1 MQTKRTVTRVAVVI
15 ALTLVLATSSTVAGP
30 PVEGG
35 SGGITTFA
43 SLSAGLAGTV
53 ASKISYQG
61 RLTDAGGNPLDGN
74 YNLVF
79 QLWDDASGGSQV
91 GGDIVRNNVPVSN
104 GLFTVDLDV
113 PQDAFNGRALW
124 LRIQVNGQW
133 LTPRQEL
140 LPVPYALS
148 LRPQA
153 RIEGESTGT
162 YFYDAVLNVQ
172 NYDTSA
178 GHRAIHGV
186 SGSTVGGYPAEEV
199 GVQGEAANGFGVAGY
214 SSDSTGVYG
223 FSSYAN
229 GVFGTGGLTG
239 VEGYT
244 TNDNA
249 TGVLGTATG
258 YGGTGVEGNAQ
269 FGTGV
274 VGSGEIGV
282 QGSSSVAVGVQGEGP
297 AAGVGGFSQSG
308 DGVVGTTEGDW
319 DTAAV
324 RGTATS
330 NGYGGHFTSA
340 NSTGVIAYGYE
351 GLHAEATSDVGYGV
365 HGVGVH
371 GAGVQGDSS
380 FGYGVSGSGPLG
392 GVFGTS
398 TSWGNGVEG
407 RVESGT
413 GVFGISTFGNG
424 VVGNSVSNVAVYG
437 NTGSGLAAVLGE
449 GPKGVYGKGSADG
462 GEGVLGEGL
471 GQLTEGVLGSSA
483 YAHGV
488 GGYSNGTN
496 GGLAIGVYGQ
506 TAATWG
512 LATNQNLYVGGSCT
526 GCTIV
531 FLGQNGDTDSL
542 EVGDVVS
549 ISGVGSP
556 LKGQQTPILKVRR
569 ATAAGGGALG
579 VVQARAAVTATEAPV
594 LGSDSDQT
602 VTVEMPGLAAGNVAP
617 GDYLFVVVQG
627 LVQVRAD
634 ASSDAIEVG
643 DLVGPAALHSP
654 SGRGA
659 GGEGGIVHKLDQDT
673 PVTSVLGRALEPLAK
688 GTGLIW
694 VLVLGR

>member
-1 MQTKRTVTRVAVVI
+1 MQTKRIATIVTTTVVL
-15 ALTLVLATSSTVAGP
+15 ALLLATSSTVAGP

-35 SGGITTFA
+35 EGSGSIK
-43 SLSAGLAGTV
+43 LAGTV
-53 ASKISYQG
+53 ANKISYQG
-61 RLTDAGGNPLDGN
+61 RLTDAGGTPLSGN

-79 QLWDDASGGSQV
+79 QLWDDPGAGSQV

-104 GLFTVDLDV
+104 GLFTVELDV
-113 PQDAFNGRALW
+113 PQAAFNGQALW

-162 YFYDAVLNVQ
+162 YFYDAVLNVR

-178 GHRAIHGV
+178 GRRAIHGV

-199 GVQGEAANGFGVAGY
+199 GVQGEAANGFGVAGQ
-214 SSDSTGVYG
+214 SSDSSGVYG
-223 FSSYAN
+223 YSTYAD
-229 GVFGTGGLTG
+229 GVFGTGGLIG
-239 VEGYT
+239 VKGYT

-258 YGGTGVEGNAQ
+258 YGGKGVEGNAQ

-282 QGSSSVAVGVQGEGP
+282 QGTSSVAVGVQGEGP

-308 DGVVGTTEGDW
+308 AGVVGTSQATYGLTGEGP
-319 DTAAV
+319 V
-324 RGTATS
+324 
-330 NGYGGHFTSA
+330 
-340 NSTGVIAYGYE
+340 
-351 GLHAEATSDVGYGV
+351 
-365 HGVGVH
+365 
-371 GAGVQGDSS
+371 
-380 FGYGVSGSGPLG
+380 G

-398 TSWGNGVEG
+398 NFGAGVEG
-407 RVESGT
+407 RVESGS
-413 GVFGISTFGNG
+413 GVLGVSTYGEG

-437 NTGSGLAAVLGE
+437 NTGSGLAAVMGE

-471 GQLTEGVLGSSA
+471 GQLTEGVLGSSV

-488 GGYSNGTN
+488 GGYSSGTN
-496 GGLAIGVYGQ
+496 GGLAIGVFGY

-512 LATNQNLYVGGSCT
+512 LATNQKVYAGGGCT
-526 GCTIV
+526 GCTV
-531 FLGQNGDTDSL
+531 AFVGQNGDPDPL
-542 EVGDVVS
+542 RVGDVVA
-549 ISGVGSP
+549 ISGIAPP
-556 LKGQQTPILKVRR
+556 LMGQQTPILQVRR
-569 ATAAGGGALG
+569 ATANGGGALG
-579 VVQARAAVTATEAPV
+579 VVQGRAAVTATETPV
-594 LGSDSDQT
+594 SLKAASLGGDSDQT
-602 VTVEMPGLAAGNVAP
+602 VTVEMPGLAPGNVAP

-634 ASSDAIEVG
+634 ASVSAIEVG
-643 DLVGPAALHSP
+643 DPLGPVALPSP

-659 GGEGGIVHKLDQDT
+659 GGEGGLAQKLTSVT
-673 PVTSVLGRALEPLAK
+673 PSTPVLGRALEPLAK